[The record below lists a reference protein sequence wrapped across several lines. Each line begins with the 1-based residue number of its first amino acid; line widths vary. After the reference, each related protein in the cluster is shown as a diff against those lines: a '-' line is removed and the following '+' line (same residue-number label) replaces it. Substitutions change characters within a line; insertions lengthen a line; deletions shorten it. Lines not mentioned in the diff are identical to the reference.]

1 MAIILLPAV
10 MGACSTITFNET
22 FGNYY
27 DDACMWVSDR
37 VVSIDETKEIRQ
49 LGPESLFMAKV
60 LQLLTNYPKVLAY
73 QYINSISGHTTFF
86 LCCTEVRPTRAVFQ
100 YIHPSPLLRF
110 AGRLNI
116 LRYDFIQDYEDYP
129 LV

>member
-1 MAIILLPAV
+1 MTHV
-10 MGACSTITFNET
+10 CG
-22 FGNYY
+22 
-27 DDACMWVSDR
+27 VSDR

-73 QYINSISGHTTFF
+73 QYVNSVSGHTAFF
-86 LCCTEVRPTRAVFQ
+86 LCCTEVRLTRAVFFFSTF
-100 YIHPSPLLRF
+100 ILLPLLRF

-116 LRYDFIQDYEDYP
+116 LRYDFIQDYKDYP